1 MCNSCYYT
9 CNLSYNK
16 NSCYSFNHS
25 FLWRYYD
32 WRNLGTMLENQAFG
46 WLKLSI
52 KGLGGSST
60 PFPAAVGN
68 PGNSASIGA

>member
-1 MCNSCYYT
+1 
-9 CNLSYNK
+9 
-16 NSCYSFNHS
+16 
-25 FLWRYYD
+25 
-32 WRNLGTMLENQAFG
+32 MLENQAFG

-60 PFPAAVGN
+60 PPPAAVGN